1 MTPKSTNALSGYF
14 ETLYNLNRDLITLCG
29 LDVIDNSGQYEVYIK
44 NVLQAVPRLVPYV
57 YDKGNEKYVIDSRN
71 GLLEFSDQLPFL
83 KDRYETI
90 LQNHLCFLTKVKK
103 IRNKYE
109 HKMHGARLVAGGSI
123 SGRATFDMTYEVG
136 EQKIDLTAD
145 EFIRF
150 TKDINVLFSDIQKE
164 VDRYAFESN
173 KSDYLYYR
181 RLLRYD
187 FCDFNK
193 LFESPVLH
201 LFGKA
206 LFPF

>member
-1 MTPKSTNALSGYF
+1 MTPKSINASSGYF

-44 NVLQAVPRLVPYV
+44 NVLQAVPRLIPYV
-57 YDKGNEKYVIDSRN
+57 YDKGNEKYFIDSRD

-90 LQNHLCFLTKVKK
+90 LRDHLSFLAKVKK

-109 HKMHGARLVAGGSI
+109 HKMHGARLVAGGSM
-123 SGRATFDMTYEVG
+123 SGRAAFDMTYEVG
-136 EQKIDLTAD
+136 DQKIDLTAN

-150 TKDINVLFSDIQKE
+150 TKDINSLFSDIQKE
-164 VDRYAFESN
+164 VDHFAFEVDESN
-173 KSDYLYYR
+173 HPYYR

-187 FCDFNK
+187 FRDFNK
-193 LFESPVLH
+193 LYENPMLH